1 MIHQAEELNL
11 LNFETPL
18 LNKILENGQIREF
31 KAMDS
36 IIDTGQ
42 IISYMPIVL
51 SGLVKVS
58 RVDEEGR
65 ELLLYYIHPNEGC
78 AFTFSCCTQRSPSEI
93 KAVAEENSKLLMV
106 PVHLMDEWLTRYQT
120 WKAFVM
126 QTMSA
131 RFTELLKT
139 IDQVAFQN
147 LDIRLVNYLKQ
158 KTKSTG
164 SSLVNLSHK
173 QIAEDLNTNRVV
185 ISRLLK
191 KLEDQKK
198 ILLYRNQIKILRAL

>member
-1 MIHQAEELNL
+1 MQQAEELNL

>member
-1 MIHQAEELNL
+1 MIQQAEELNL

-158 KTKSTG
+158 KQKVPGAVWSIF
-164 SSLVNLSHK
+164 H
-173 QIAEDLNTNRVV
+173 TN
-185 ISRLLK
+185 
-191 KLEDQKK
+191 KLQK
-198 ILLYRNQIKILRAL
+198 I

>member
-1 MIHQAEELNL
+1 MIQQAEELNL

-191 KLEDQKK
+191 NLEDQKK
-198 ILLYRNQIKILRAL
+198 ILLARHQIKILRAL

>member
-1 MIHQAEELNL
+1 MIQQAEELNL

>member
-1 MIHQAEELNL
+1 
-11 LNFETPL
+11 
-18 LNKILENGQIREF
+18 
-31 KAMDS
+31 
-36 IIDTGQ
+36 
-42 IISYMPIVL
+42 
-51 SGLVKVS
+51 
-58 RVDEEGR
+58 
-65 ELLLYYIHPNEGC
+65 
-78 AFTFSCCTQRSPSEI
+78 
-93 KAVAEENSKLLMV
+93 
-106 PVHLMDEWLTRYQT
+106 MDEWLTRYQT

>member
-1 MIHQAEELNL
+1 MVQQAEELNL

>member
-1 MIHQAEELNL
+1 MIQQTEELKL

-18 LNKILENGQIREF
+18 LNKILETGQIREF

-42 IISYMPIVL
+42 IICYIPIGL

-65 ELLLYYIHPNEGC
+65 ELLIYYIHPNEGC
-78 AFTFSCCTQRSPSEI
+78 AFTFSCCTQRTPSEI

-106 PVHLMDEWLTRYQT
+106 PVHLMDEWLTRYQS

-131 RFTELLKT
+131 RFAELLKT

>member
-1 MIHQAEELNL
+1 MIQQTEELNL

-18 LNKILENGQIREF
+18 LNRILETGQIKEF

-42 IISYMPIVL
+42 IISYIPIVL

-78 AFTFSCCTQRSPSEI
+78 AFTFSCCTQRTPSEI

-106 PVHLMDEWLTRYQT
+106 PVHLMDEWLTRFQT

-131 RFTELLKT
+131 RFAELLKT

>member
-1 MIHQAEELNL
+1 MIQQAEELKL